1 MAIVLYSYFRSSASF
16 RVRIALNLK
25 GIDYQIR
32 AVHLVKDGGQQYQ
45 PDYLALNPQGL
56 VPVLADGDIVL
67 SQSSAIIEYLEEK
80 FPDPPLLPSAMIDRA
95 YVRSLAQVVACDI
108 HPLNNLRVLK
118 YLKKNLYLDDADKS
132 WYFHWMRGGFTALE
146 QHLITH
152 ANNDQ
157 FCFGDTAGFA
167 DAFLIPQVYNA
178 LRFGFDLQ
186 AFPIISNIYHHCM
199 QQSAFINAAP
209 ENQPDAELSYFMN

>member
-1 MAIVLYSYFRSSASF
+1 MAIVLYSYFRSSASY

-25 GIDYQIR
+25 GIDYQIC
-32 AVHLVKDGGQQYQ
+32 AVHLVKDGGQQNQ
-45 PDYLALNPQGL
+45 SDYLALNPQGL
-56 VPVLADGDIVL
+56 VPVLAVDDITVL

-80 FPDPPLLPSAMIDRA
+80 YPNPPLLPSAVIDRA
-95 YVRSLAQVVACDI
+95 YVRSLVQVIACDI

-118 YLKKNLYLDDADKS
+118 YLKKNLDFDDADKS
-132 WYFHWMRGGFTALE
+132 WYFHWLREGFIALE
-146 QHLITH
+146 QRLNAHVNKDL
-152 ANNDQ
+152 
-157 FCFGDTAGFA
+157 FCFGDTACIA

-186 AFPIISNIYHHCM
+186 AFPLINNIYRHCM

-209 ENQPDAELSYFMN
+209 EKQPDAE

>member
-1 MAIVLYSYFRSSASF
+1 
-16 RVRIALNLK
+16 VRIALNLK

-32 AVHLVKDGGQQYQ
+32 PVHLVKDGGQQYQ

-56 VPVLADGDIVL
+56 VPVLALDDNTVL

-80 FPDPPLLPSAMIDRA
+80 HPHPPLLPSAVLDRA
-95 YVRSLAQVVACDI
+95 YVRSLVQVIACEI

-118 YLKKNLYLDDADKS
+118 YLKKNLDYDDANKS
-132 WYFHWMRGGFTALE
+132 WYFHWLREGFTALE
-146 QHLITH
+146 QRLNAH
-152 ANNDQ
+152 ANKDQ
-157 FCFGDTAGFA
+157 FCFGDTAGIA

-178 LRFGFDLQ
+178 MRFDFDFQGFPL
-186 AFPIISNIYHHCM
+186 ISNIYRYCM

-209 ENQPDAELSYFMN
+209 EKQPDAESS